1 MLDFSQSKSQ
11 SGLEPWPSLTE
22 SGATIVDGDPQQSG
36 RVDYGSMETPIIS
49 GVWECTQGSF
59 EVSYPWNEMATILE
73 GSVTIT
79 DASGNAMTFGPGDS
93 HFAVKGEY
101 VTWKI
106 NSSKVRK
113 CFFIYTGD
121 QVEAAAAAE

>member
-1 MLDFSQSKSQ
+1 MFDFSQGKAQ
-11 SGLEPWPSLTE
+11 SGIEPWPPLTDI
-22 SGATIVDGDPQQSG
+22 GANILDGNPVQSG

-49 GVWECTQGSF
+49 GVWECTQGTF
-59 EVSYPWNEMATILE
+59 EATYPWNEMATILE

-93 HFAVKGEY
+93 HFAVKGEK

-106 NSSKVRK
+106 NSEKVRK

-121 QVEAAAAAE
+121 QVEAAAAE

>member
-1 MLDFSQSKSQ
+1 MYNFSQSRSQ
-11 SGLEPWPSLTE
+11 SGIEAWPPLAE
-22 SGATIVDGDPQQSG
+22 IGATVLEGDPQQSG
-36 RVDYGSMETPIIS
+36 RVDYGSMETPILS

-59 EVSYPWNEMATILE
+59 KIAYPWNEMATILE

-79 DASGNAMTFGPGDS
+79 DASGEAVTYGPGDS
-93 HFAVKGEY
+93 HFAVKGET

-106 NSSKVRK
+106 TTPKVRK

-121 QVEAAAAAE
+121 QVEAVAAE